1 MRMCIVGAGAIG
13 GYVAS
18 RVAAVAQTS
27 VLARGETLAALRAS
41 GLRVESASG
50 AVTVPVRVPDAAA
63 GGLGAGLRASDSA
76 ADLGEQDVVVLAVKA
91 QSAPAAV
98 ASMLPLLGPETV
110 VLPALNGV
118 PWWFFDGFGGPCE
131 GVHLDSVDPG
141 GAMAAA
147 VPVRQVIGTVVHFS
161 CSSPAPGVV
170 RHFSGDRLILGEPS
184 GQPSQ
189 RLDVIA
195 TVLREAGFTIDGS
208 GTIREDAWY
217 KLWGNLTIN
226 PVSALTGATSGR
238 ILDDD
243 LVRGFC
249 EAAMLEA
256 REIGARIGCPIK
268 ESPADRGVVTRRLGD
283 FRTSMLQDAEAGRP
297 LELDAL
303 TGAVREIGAL
313 VGVPTPFTDAL
324 HGLTRLAERVKGLGR

>member
-1 MRMCIVGAGAIG
+1 MRICVVGAGAIG

-18 RVAAVAQTS
+18 RVAAVAETS
-27 VLARGETLAALRAS
+27 VLARGATLTALRAD
-41 GLRVESASG
+41 GLRVESADG
-50 AVTVPVRVPDAAA
+50 VICVPVLA
-63 GGLGAGLRASDSA
+63 GDSAIGQARAGIRASDSA
-76 ADLGEQDVVVLAVKA
+76 AEMGAQDVVVLTVKA

-98 ASMLPLLGPETV
+98 VSMPPLLGPDTV

-131 GVHLDSVDPG
+131 GVRLSSVDPG
-141 GAMAAA
+141 GAMAA
-147 VPVRQVIGTVVHFS
+147 VLPVRRVIGTVVHVS

-184 GQPSQ
+184 GQPSRQ
-189 RLDVIA
+189 LDAIVA
-195 TVLREAGFTIDGS
+195 LLREAGLTIDVS
-208 GTIREDAWY
+208 GNIRADAWY

-226 PVSALTGATSGR
+226 PVSALTRATAGQ

-243 LVRGFC
+243 LVREFC

-268 ESPADRGVVTRRLGD
+268 ETPADRSVVTRRLGD

-324 HGLTRLAERVKGLGR
+324 HGLTRLAERASGQGR

>member
-1 MRMCIVGAGAIG
+1 MRFCIVGAGAIG
-13 GYVAS
+13 GYIAS
-18 RVAAVAQTS
+18 RLALSGAADTS
-27 VLARGETLAALRAS
+27 VLARGATLAAVRAD
-41 GLRVESASG
+41 GLRVESGPAGSPASSPEALSAQVRASG
-50 AVTVPVRVPDAAA
+50 
-63 GGLGAGLRASDSA
+63 SA
-76 ADLGEQDVVVLAVKA
+76 AELGEQDVVVLAVKA

-98 ASMLPLLGPETV
+98 ASMVPLLGPSTV

-131 GVHLDSVDPG
+131 GAHLDSVDPG
-141 GAMAAA
+141 GAMAAL
-147 VPVRQVIGTVVHFS
+147 VPVSRVIGTVVHFS

-170 RHFSGDRLILGEPS
+170 RHFNGDRMILGEPS
-184 GQPSQ
+184 GVDSD
-189 RLDVIA
+189 RLSTV
-195 TVLREAGFTIDGS
+195 TEVLRKAGFTIDVS
-208 GTIREDAWY
+208 GNIRESAWY
-217 KLWGNLTIN
+217 KLWGNLTMN
-226 PVSALTGATSGR
+226 PVSALTGATSGQ

-249 EAAMLEA
+249 EGAMLEA

-268 ESPADRGVVTRRLGD
+268 ETPADRSVVTRKLGD

-313 VGVPTPFTDAL
+313 AGVPTPYTDAL
-324 HGLTRLAERVKGLGR
+324 HGLSRLAERVRLQRP